1 MYISLNWI
9 KEFVNLDGIEVDEIV
24 KRFGLA
30 TAEVEGVEYKGQN
43 ISNIVVAEIKS
54 VENHPDSKK
63 LHILQVDDGL
73 ENLTQVVC
81 GAPNVRVGMK
91 TAFARV
97 GAQVQDIKIGKAKL
111 AGVESF
117 GMCCGEDEIG
127 IGSDGSGIVELD
139 SSLKNGT
146 DIKEIFPIDDVIIE
160 VDNKSLTNRPDL
172 WGHYGIAREFATI
185 FKREL
190 KQVDRVDLTQYNN
203 LPKLNVAVETPD
215 CYRYSALSVD
225 NVTVKK
231 SPQIMKIRLNYC
243 GMRDINLLADM
254 TNYLML
260 ELGQPMHAFDH
271 NIVKGIRVITT
282 KEKTPMLTLEGE
294 ERIVD
299 ENATLICDEQY
310 TPVAIAG
317 VKGGLK
323 SGISET
329 TNSLLL
335 ESATFSPVAIRKTSR
350 KIGLITDASLR
361 YEKSL
366 DPELTTL
373 AIERLVYL
381 LQQIDNGIK
390 VSSSLTDCYNYKYP
404 TNTIKLSADFINKR
418 GGVNIAESDM
428 VDILNRLG
436 FKVEKQGEELN
447 IVVPSWR
454 ATKDV
459 SIKEDLVEEILRM
472 YGYDNI
478 KPATM
483 NMPLNP
489 VEQLPIHNFEYKS
502 KRLLAE
508 KYGLNELHSYIWNY
522 KDFNEDMGIKQDS
535 VVELLDSSNSGQSGL
550 RSRLLPTMLKFF
562 YENKNN
568 FDDVSIFEVGRTADG
583 LDENNLVVEK
593 RKLSIVL
600 ASMTKTEK
608 ELYFTL
614 KKIVEDLSDLALVKC
629 KYWDRILEEPDELHP
644 INSCAISA
652 HSLSADDSIFIGEM
666 GVIHPSVAKNLD
678 KRFNIVGL
686 EIDLD
691 EMLKQ
696 GRNGVN
702 TKRNMI
708 SKYQASDLDF
718 NFVMS
723 KDKVYGDLENALSEF
738 RCNYLLEIKLKDI
751 YINQEVLPDKISYT
765 MAIKLTPKDRTLEAS
780 DIEKFSKRLIDH
792 MANYDIVLR

>member
-9 KEFVNLDGIEVDEIV
+9 KEFVNLDGIEVDELV

-111 AGVESF
+111 AGIESF

-127 IGSDGSGIVELD
+127 IGSDTSGIVELD

-190 KQVDRVDLTQYNN
+190 KPVEKADLTAYNN

-215 CYRYSALSVD
+215 CYRYSALTVD

-231 SPQIMKIRLNYC
+231 SPQVMKIRLNYC

-260 ELGQPMHAFDH
+260 ELGQPMHAFD
-271 NIVKGIRVITT
+271 NSIVKGIRVIKT
-282 KEKTPMLTLEGE
+282 EQKTPMLTLEGE
-294 ERIVD
+294 EHIVD
-299 ENATLICDEQY
+299 ENAVLICDENY

-323 SGISET
+323 SGISDE

-366 DPELTTL
+366 DPEMTIL
-373 AIERLVYL
+373 AIERLIYL
-381 LQQIDNGIK
+381 LKNIDNGIK

-404 TNTIKLSADFINKR
+404 TNTIKLTAEFINRR
-418 GGVNIAESDM
+418 GGVEIAESDM
-428 VDILNRLG
+428 VDILTRLG
-436 FKVEKQGEELN
+436 FKVEKQGSELN
-447 IVVPSWR
+447 IIVPSWR
-454 ATKDV
+454 GTKDV

-478 KPATM
+478 KSATM

-489 VEQLPIHNFEYKS
+489 VEQLPIHNFEYKT

-522 KDFNEDMGIKQDS
+522 KDFNEDMGIKQES

-550 RSRLLPTMLKFF
+550 RSRLLPTMLKTF
-562 YENKNN
+562 YENRNN
-568 FDDVSIFEVGRTADG
+568 YSDIGIFEVGRTAEGIDG
-583 LDENNLVVEK
+583 NKLVIEK

-600 ASMTKTEK
+600 ASTTKTEK

-614 KKIVEDLSDLALVKC
+614 KKIVEDLGELAQVKVNYNVDANVSD
-629 KYWDRILEEPDELHP
+629 YLHP
-644 INSCAISA
+644 INSCAINN
-652 HSLSADDSIFIGEM
+652 IGEM

-686 EIDLD
+686 ELDL
-691 EMLKQ
+691 EELLNAEKSTTT
-696 GRNGVN
+696 RNKV
-702 TKRNMI
+702 

-723 KDKVYGDLENALSEF
+723 KDKVYGYLENAISQF
-738 RCNYLLEIKLKDI
+738 RCSYLLEIKLKDI

-765 MAIKLTPKDRTLEAS
+765 MAIKVTPKDRTLEAS

-792 MANYDIVLR
+792 MAQFDIALR

>member
-9 KEFVNLDGIEVDEIV
+9 KDFVNLDGIEVDELV
-24 KRFGLA
+24 KRFGLS

-43 ISNIVVAEIKS
+43 ISNVVVAEIKS

-73 ENLTQVVC
+73 EELTQVVC

-97 GAQVQDIKIGKAKL
+97 GAQLNDIKIGKAKL

-127 IGSDGSGIVELD
+127 VGSDHSGIIDLD

-146 DIKEIFPIDDVIIE
+146 DIKEVFPIDDVIIE

-185 FKREL
+185 FKRDL
-190 KQVDRVDLTQYNN
+190 KPIDKADLTAYNN
-203 LPKLNVAVETPD
+203 LNKLDIAVETPD
-215 CYRYSALSVD
+215 CYRYSAISVE

-231 SPQIMKIRLNYC
+231 SPQVMKIRLNYC

-260 ELGQPMHAFDH
+260 EIGQPMHAFD
-271 NIVKGIRVITT
+271 NSIVKGIKVVTT

-294 ERIVD
+294 EHIVD
-299 ENATLICDEQY
+299 ENSTLICDEQY

-323 SGISET
+323 SGITDE

-335 ESATFSPVAIRKTSR
+335 ESATFSPMAIRKTSR

-366 DPELTTL
+366 DPEMTIL

-381 LQQIDNGIK
+381 LQQIDNGVK

-404 TNTIKLSADFINKR
+404 TNTIKLNVGFINKR
-418 GGVNIAESDM
+418 GGVDMAESEM
-428 VDILNRLG
+428 IDILNRLG
-436 FKVEKQGEELN
+436 FKVEKQNEDL
-447 IVVPSWR
+447 IVTVPSWR

-459 SIKEDLVEEILRM
+459 SIKEDLVEEVLRM

-478 KPATM
+478 KPETM
-483 NMPLNP
+483 TMPLNP
-489 VEQLPIHNFEYKS
+489 VEQLPIHNFEYKA

-522 KDFNEDMGIKQDS
+522 KDFNEEMGIEQP
-535 VVELLDSSNSGQSGL
+535 VYVELLDASNSGQSGL
-550 RSRLLPTMLKFF
+550 RSQLLPTMLKFF

-568 FDDVSIFEVGRTADG
+568 YDDIGIFEVGRTAYK
-583 LDENNLVVEK
+583 LNENNLVAER

-600 ASMTKTEK
+600 ASMTKSEK
-608 ELYFTL
+608 ELYFSL
-614 KKIVEDLSDLALVKC
+614 KQMVEDLADLAGRKLTYKMERDIAGAN
-629 KYWDRILEEPDELHP
+629 YHP
-644 INSCAISA
+644 INSCVIMSP
-652 HSLSADDSIFIGEM
+652 DDIGSM
-666 GVIHPSVAKNLD
+666 GVIHPTIVNNLD
-678 KRFNIVGL
+678 KRFKVVGL

-691 EMLKQ
+691 ALLAGEVKNVE
-696 GRNGVN
+696 RN
-702 TKRNMI
+702 KI
-708 SKYQASDLDF
+708 SKYQRIL
-718 NFVMS
+718 
-723 KDKVYGDLENALSEF
+723 Y
-738 RCNYLLEIKLKDI
+738 
-751 YINQEVLPDKISYT
+751 
-765 MAIKLTPKDRTLEAS
+765 
-780 DIEKFSKRLIDH
+780 
-792 MANYDIVLR
+792 

>member
-127 IGSDGSGIVELD
+127 IGSDDSGIIDLD
-139 SSLKNGT
+139 PSYKNGT

-190 KQVDRVDLTQYNN
+190 KQVDRVDLTAYNN

-231 SPQIMKIRLNYC
+231 SPQVMKIRLNYC

-282 KEKTPMLTLEGE
+282 KQPTPMLTLEGE
-294 ERIVD
+294 EHIVD
-299 ENATLICDEQY
+299 TNSTLICDENY

-323 SGISET
+323 SGISDE

-366 DPELTTL
+366 DPEMTTL
-373 AIERLVYL
+373 AVERLVYL
-381 LQQIDNGIK
+381 LKQIDGGVK
-390 VSSSLTDCYNYKYP
+390 VSSSLTDCYNYRYP
-404 TNTIKLSADFINKR
+404 TNTIKLSADFINRR
-418 GGVNIAESDM
+418 GGVNIAVEDM
-428 VDILNRLG
+428 VDILGRLG
-436 FKVEKQGEELN
+436 FKVRGQNSDLE
-447 IVVPSWR
+447 ITVPSWR

-489 VEQLPIHNFEYKS
+489 VEQLPIHNFEYKT

-535 VVELLDSSNSGQSGL
+535 IVELLDSSNSGQSGL

-568 FDDVSIFEVGRTADG
+568 FDDVSIFEIGRTAEG
-583 LDENNLVVEK
+583 LNENKLVEEK

-614 KKIVEDLSDLALVKC
+614 KKIVEDLSELASTKVNYNVGAAVSGC
-629 KYWDRILEEPDELHP
+629 LHP
-644 INSCAISA
+644 VNSCAINN
-652 HSLSADDSIFIGEM
+652 LGEM
-666 GVIHPSVAKNLD
+666 GVIHPSIAKNLD

-686 EIDLD
+686 ELDL
-691 EMLKQ
+691 EELLNAEKSINT
-696 GRNGVN
+696 RN
-702 TKRNMI
+702 KI

-723 KDKVYGDLENALSEF
+723 KDRVYGDLEKALSEF
-738 RCNYLLEIKLKDI
+738 RCSYLLEIKLKDI

-765 MAIKLTPKDRTLEAS
+765 MAIKVTPKDRTLEAS

-792 MANYDIVLR
+792 MASYDIALR

>member
-9 KEFVNLDGIEVDEIV
+9 KEFVNLDGIEVDELV

-30 TAEVEGVEYKGQN
+30 TAEVEGVEYKGRN

-97 GAQVQDIKIGKAKL
+97 GAQVKDIKIGKAKL

-117 GMCCGEDEIG
+117 GMCCGEDEIDV
-127 IGSDGSGIVELD
+127 GSDHSGIIELD
-139 SSLKNGT
+139 SNLKNGT
-146 DIKEIFPIDDVIIE
+146 DIKDVFPIDDVIIE

-190 KQVDRVDLTQYNN
+190 KPVDKVDLTAYNN

-225 NVTVKK
+225 NVKVKK
-231 SPQIMKIRLNYC
+231 SPQTMKIRLNYC

-271 NIVKGIRVITT
+271 NIVKGIRVVTT
-282 KEKTPMLTLEGE
+282 KQPTPMLTLEGE
-294 ERIVD
+294 EHIVD
-299 ENATLICDEQY
+299 TNSTLICDENY

-323 SGISET
+323 SGISDE

-335 ESATFSPVAIRKTSR
+335 ESATFSPMAIRKTSR
-350 KIGLITDASLR
+350 KIGLITDSSLR

-366 DPELTTL
+366 DPEMTTL

-381 LQQIDNGIK
+381 LKQIDSGIK

-404 TNTIKLSADFINKR
+404 TNIIKLSTDFINKR
-418 GGVNIAESDM
+418 GGVNIAENDM

-436 FKVEKQGEELN
+436 FKVEKIEKELN
-447 IVVPSWR
+447 IIVPSWR

-459 SIKEDLVEEILRM
+459 SIKEDLVEEVLRM

-489 VEQLPIHNFEYKS
+489 VEQLPIHNFEYKT

-550 RSRLLPTMLKFF
+550 RSKLLPTMLKFF

-568 FDDVSIFEVGRTADG
+568 FDDISIFEVGRTAEG
-583 LDENNLVVEK
+583 LDENKLVVEK

-600 ASMTKTEK
+600 ASMTKSEK
-608 ELYFTL
+608 ELYFKL
-614 KKIVEDLSDLALVKC
+614 KQIVEDLSELAQVKVTYNVDANVSEC
-629 KYWDRILEEPDELHP
+629 LHP
-644 INSCAISA
+644 VNSCAING
-652 HSLSADDSIFIGEM
+652 FGEM
-666 GVIHPSVAKNLD
+666 GVIHPSIAKNLD

-686 EIDLD
+686 ELDL
-691 EMLKQ
+691 EELLNAEKSTNT
-696 GRNGVN
+696 RN
-702 TKRNMI
+702 KI

-723 KDKVYGDLENALSEF
+723 KDKVYGHLENALSEF
-738 RCNYLLEIKLKDI
+738 RCAYLLEIKLKDI

-792 MANYDIVLR
+792 MARYDIALR

>member
-111 AGVESF
+111 AGIESY

-127 IGSDGSGIVELD
+127 IGSDDSGIVDLD
-139 SSLKNGT
+139 SSYKNGT

-190 KQVDRVDLTQYNN
+190 KPIDKVDLTAYNN
-203 LPKLNVAVETPD
+203 LPKLDVKVETPD
-215 CYRYSALSVD
+215 CYRYSALTVD
-225 NVTVKK
+225 NVMIKK
-231 SPQIMKIRLNYC
+231 SPQVMKIRLNYC

-260 ELGQPMHAFDH
+260 ELGQPMHAFDN

-294 ERIVD
+294 EHIVD
-299 ENATLICDEQY
+299 ENSTLICDEQY

-323 SGISET
+323 SGISDS

-366 DPELTTL
+366 DPEMTTL

-381 LQQIDNGIK
+381 LKNIDNGIK
-390 VSSSLTDCYNYKYP
+390 VTSSLTDCYNYKYP
-404 TNTIKLSADFINKR
+404 TNTIKLSAEFINLR
-418 GGVNIAESDM
+418 GGVNIAERDM
-428 VDILNRLG
+428 IDILNRLG
-436 FKVEKQGEELN
+436 FKVEKLGEELN
-447 IVVPSWR
+447 VIVPSWR

-478 KPATM
+478 NPATM

-489 VEQLPIHNFEYKS
+489 VEQLPIHNFEYKT

-522 KDFNEDMGIKQDS
+522 KDFNEDMGIKQES

-550 RSRLLPTMLKFF
+550 RSTLLPTTLKFF
-562 YENKNN
+562 YENRNN
-568 FDDVSIFEVGRTADG
+568 YADISIFEIGRTAES
-583 LDENNLVVEK
+583 LDENKLVVEK

-600 ASMTKTEK
+600 ASMTKSEK

-614 KKIVEDLSDLALVKC
+614 KQIVEDLSELALTKVN
-629 KYWDRILEEPDELHP
+629 YNVDADVNDYLHP
-644 INSCAISA
+644 INSCAIS
-652 HSLSADDSIFIGEM
+652 SVGEM

-686 EIDLD
+686 EL
-691 EMLKQ
+691 
-696 GRNGVN
+696 
-702 TKRNMI
+702 
-708 SKYQASDLDF
+708 
-718 NFVMS
+718 
-723 KDKVYGDLENALSEF
+723 DLEE
-738 RCNYLLEIKLKDI
+738 LL
-751 YINQEVLPDKISYT
+751 NG
-765 MAIKLTPKDRTLEAS
+765 
-780 DIEKFSKRLIDH
+780 EKTTT
-792 MANYDIVLR
+792 

>member
-1 MYISLNWI
+1 
-9 KEFVNLDGIEVDEIV
+9 
-24 KRFGLA
+24 
-30 TAEVEGVEYKGQN
+30 
-43 ISNIVVAEIKS
+43 
-54 VENHPDSKK
+54 
-63 LHILQVDDGL
+63 ILQVDDGL

-111 AGVESF
+111 AGIESF

-127 IGSDGSGIVELD
+127 VGSDHSGIIELD
-139 SSLKNGT
+139 SNLANGT
-146 DIKEIFPIDDVIIE
+146 DIKEVFPIDDVIIE

-190 KQVDRVDLTQYNN
+190 KLNIPRIDLRQYNN
-203 LPKLNVAVETPD
+203 LPKLDVKVETED
-215 CYRYSALSVD
+215 CYRYSALTVD
-225 NVTVKK
+225 NVSVKK
-231 SPQIMKIRLNYC
+231 SPQVMKIRLNYC

-260 ELGQPMHAFDH
+260 ELGQPMHAFD
-271 NIVKGIRVITT
+271 NNVVKGIRVITT
-282 KEKTPMLTLEGE
+282 KDKTPMLTLEGE
-294 ERIVD
+294 EHIVD
-299 ENATLICDEQY
+299 ENSTLICDEQY

-323 SGISET
+323 SGISES

-366 DPELTTL
+366 DPEMTTL

-381 LQQIDNGIK
+381 LQNIDNGIK
-390 VSSSLTDCYNYKYP
+390 VTSSLTDVQTYKYP
-404 TNTIKLSADFINKR
+404 TNTIKLSANFINKR

-428 VDILNRLG
+428 IDILNRLG
-436 FKVEKQGEELN
+436 FKVCGINDELE
-447 IVVPSWR
+447 IIVPSWR

-459 SIKEDLVEEILRM
+459 SIKEDLVEEILRV

-489 VEQLPIHNFEYKS
+489 VEQLPIHNFEYKT

-508 KYGLNELHSYIWNY
+508 KYNLNELHSYIWNY
-522 KDFNEDMGIKQDS
+522 KEFNEDMGIKQES
-535 VVELLDSSNSGQSGL
+535 FVELLDSSNSGQSGL
-550 RSRLLPTMLKFF
+550 RSKLLPTMLKFF

-568 FDDVSIFEVGRTADG
+568 FDEVSIFEIGRTAEG
-583 LDENNLVVEK
+583 VDENKLAVEK

-614 KKIVEDLSDLALVKC
+614 KKIVEDLSELALTKVN
-629 KYWDRILEEPDELHP
+629 Y
-644 INSCAISA
+644 N
-652 HSLSADDSIFIGEM
+652 
-666 GVIHPSVAKNLD
+666 
-678 KRFNIVGL
+678 VG
-686 EIDLD
+686 
-691 EMLKQ
+691 
-696 GRNGVN
+696 
-702 TKRNMI
+702 
-708 SKYQASDLDF
+708 
-718 NFVMS
+718 
-723 KDKVYGDLENALSEF
+723 
-738 RCNYLLEIKLKDI
+738 
-751 YINQEVLPDKISYT
+751 
-765 MAIKLTPKDRTLEAS
+765 
-780 DIEKFSKRLIDH
+780 
-792 MANYDIVLR
+792 ANVSN

>member
-1 MYISLNWI
+1 M
-9 KEFVNLDGIEVDEIV
+9 
-24 KRFGLA
+24 
-30 TAEVEGVEYKGQN
+30 
-43 ISNIVVAEIKS
+43 
-54 VENHPDSKK
+54 
-63 LHILQVDDGL
+63 
-73 ENLTQVVC
+73 
-81 GAPNVRVGMK
+81 
-91 TAFARV
+91 
-97 GAQVQDIKIGKAKL
+97 
-111 AGVESF
+111 
-117 GMCCGEDEIG
+117 
-127 IGSDGSGIVELD
+127 
-139 SSLKNGT
+139 
-146 DIKEIFPIDDVIIE
+146 
-160 VDNKSLTNRPDL
+160 
-172 WGHYGIAREFATI
+172 
-185 FKREL
+185 
-190 KQVDRVDLTQYNN
+190 
-203 LPKLNVAVETPD
+203 PKLDVDVETPD
-215 CYRYSALSVD
+215 CYRYSALTVD
-225 NVTVKK
+225 NVNVKK
-231 SPQIMKIRLNYC
+231 SPQVMKIRLNYC

-260 ELGQPMHAFDH
+260 ELGQPMHAFDN

-294 ERIVD
+294 EHIVE
-299 ENATLICDEQY
+299 ENSTLICDENY

-323 SGISET
+323 SGISDE

-366 DPELTTL
+366 DPQMTTL

-390 VSSSLTDCYNYKYP
+390 VTSSLTDCYNYQYP
-404 TNTIKLSADFINKR
+404 TNTIKLTAEFINRR

-447 IVVPSWR
+447 IIVPSWR

-478 KPATM
+478 SPATM

-489 VEQLPIHNFEYKS
+489 VEQLPIHNFEYKT

-508 KYGLNELHSYIWNY
+508 KYNLNELHSYIWNY
-522 KDFNEDMGIKQDS
+522 KEFNEDMGIKQDS
-535 VVELLDSSNSGQSGL
+535 FVELLDSSNSGQSGL
-550 RSRLLPTMLKFF
+550 RSKLLPTMLKFF

-568 FDDVSIFEVGRTADG
+568 FDNVSIFEIGRTAEG
-583 LDENNLVVEK
+583 IDENKLAIEK

-608 ELYFTL
+608 ELYFEL
-614 KKIVEDLSDLALVKC
+614 KKIVEDLSELAMTKVNYDVDAKVSE
-629 KYWDRILEEPDELHP
+629 YLHP
-644 INSCAISA
+644 VNSCAIA
-652 HSLSADDSIFIGEM
+652 NIGEM

-686 EIDLD
+686 ELDLD
-691 EMLKQ
+691 ELLNCEKTTTT
-696 GRNGVN
+696 RN
-702 TKRNMI
+702 TI

-723 KDKVYGDLENALSEF
+723 KDKVYGYLENALSQF
-738 RCNYLLEIKLKDI
+738 RCSYLLEIKLKDI

-765 MAIKLTPKDRTLEAS
+765 MAIKVTPKDRTLEAS

-792 MANYDIVLR
+792 MASFDIALR

>member
-9 KEFVNLDGIEVDEIV
+9 KEFVDLDGIEVEELV
-24 KRFGLA
+24 RRFGLA
-30 TAEVEGVEYKGQN
+30 TAEVEGVEYKGKN

-91 TAFARV
+91 TAFARI
-97 GAQVQDIKIGKAKL
+97 GAQVQGVKIGKAKL
-111 AGVESF
+111 AGVDSF
-117 GMCCGEDEIG
+117 GMCCGEDEMG
-127 IGSDGSGIVELD
+127 IGSDTSGIIELAQD
-139 SSLKNGT
+139 LKNGT
-146 DIKEIFPIDDVIIE
+146 DIKDIFPIEDVIIE

-190 KQVDRVDLTQYNN
+190 KRIPTCDLEQYNS
-203 LPKLNVAVETPD
+203 LPKLDIAVETPD
-215 CYRYSALSVD
+215 CYRYSAISVD

-271 NIVKGIRVITT
+271 KIVNGIRVITT

-294 ERIVD
+294 EHIVD
-299 ENATLICDEQY
+299 ENSTLICDEKY

-323 SGISET
+323 SGIT
-329 TNSLLL
+329 NDTNSLLL
-335 ESATFSPVAIRKTSR
+335 ESATFNPMAIRKTSR

-366 DPELTTL
+366 DPEMTTL

-381 LQQIDNGIK
+381 LKNIDNSVK
-390 VSSSLTDCYNYKYP
+390 VSSRLTDVYTYKYP
-404 TNTIKLSADFINKR
+404 TNVIKLNADFINKR
-418 GGVNIAESDM
+418 GGVNIQVEDM
-428 VDILNRLG
+428 IDILWRLG
-436 FKVEKQGEELN
+436 FGIKGKNNDLE
-447 IVVPSWR
+447 ITVPSYR
-454 ATKDV
+454 ATKDI
-459 SIKEDLVEEILRM
+459 SIKEDLVEEVLRM

-478 KPATM
+478 KSNTM
-483 NMPLNP
+483 SMPLNP
-489 VEQLPIHNFEYKS
+489 VEQLPIHTFEYKT
-502 KRLLAE
+502 KRILAE

-522 KDFNEDMGIKQDS
+522 KDFNAEMGIEQNS
-535 VVELLDSSNSGQSGL
+535 FVELLDSSNSGQSGI
-550 RSRLLPTMLKFF
+550 RSRILPTMLKMF

-568 FDDVSIFEVGRTADG
+568 FDEVNIFEIGRTAEG
-583 LDENNLVVEK
+583 LDENNLVIEK

-600 ASMTKTEK
+600 ASMTKSEK
-608 ELYFTL
+608 ELYFKL
-614 KKIVEDLSDLALVKC
+614 KQIVEDLSNLAQVKLDYVMD
-629 KYWDRILEEPDELHP
+629 KGITSSYLHP
-644 INSCAISA
+644 INSCA
-652 HSLSADDSIFIGEM
+652 LSSNGVFGEM

-686 EIDLD
+686 ELDLD
-691 EMLKQ
+691 ALLNGEHKDNA
-696 GRNGVN
+696 RN
-702 TKRNMI
+702 KI
-708 SKYQASDLDF
+708 SKYQATDLDF

-723 KDKVYGDLENALSEF
+723 NKLPYSHLEKALNEF
-738 RCNYLLEIKLKDI
+738 RCNYILEIKLKDI
-751 YINQEVLPDKISYT
+751 YVNQEVLPDKISYT
-765 MAIKLTPKDRTLEAS
+765 IAIKLTPKDRTLEAS

-792 MANYDIVLR
+792 MARFEIVLR